1 VDKDKVCNF
10 IRSTTIKKINKMK
23 KIISL
28 AIVLLMIASCSTVP
42 ITGRKRVNLVSDAQ
56 ILPASFAQYEGFLK
70 ENKLSSDAK
79 MTNEIQS
86 TGVKISKAVDKFMRA
101 NGMVSEANSYRW
113 EFNLI
118 EDASVN
124 AWCMPGGKVVFYTGI
139 LPICANT
146 DGIAAVM
153 GHEVAHAF
161 AKHGQERMTSAY
173 GQQLGGIAV
182 AIGTNNKDPKTKA
195 LWNTIYGVGSTVG
208 MLAYSRTHET
218 EADKLGMVF
227 MIMAGYKPEEA
238 INVWIRMSERA
249 GGNAPPEFLSTHPSN
264 QTRIQNLKQYLP
276 TAVKLAKKYNS
287 PQLTTN

>member
-1 VDKDKVCNF
+1 
-10 IRSTTIKKINKMK
+10 MK
-23 KIISL
+23 KVVSL
-28 AIVLLMIASCSTVP
+28 AIVFLFIISCSTVP
-42 ITGRKRVNLVSDAQ
+42 ITGRQRINIVSDAE

-70 ENKLSSDAK
+70 ENKVSTNSK
-79 MTNEIQS
+79 MKNEVQ
-86 TGVKISKAVDKFMRA
+86 TVGMNISKAVDKFMRA
-101 NGMVSEANSYRW
+101 NGMVSEADSYRW

-118 EDASVN
+118 EDPAVN
-124 AWCMPGGKVVFYTGI
+124 AWCLPGGKVVVYTGI
-139 LPICANT
+139 IPICDNV

-153 GHEVAHAF
+153 AHEIAHAF
-161 AKHGQERMTSAY
+161 AKHGQERMTSSY

-182 AIGTNNKDPKTKA
+182 AIGTNNKDPKTQA

-249 GGNAPPEFLSTHPSN
+249 SGGAPPEFLSTHPSN
-264 QTRIQNLKQYLP
+264 QTRIQNLKAYLP
-276 TAVKLAKKYNS
+276 TAIAQAKKYNVK
-287 PQLTTN
+287 

>member
-1 VDKDKVCNF
+1 
-10 IRSTTIKKINKMK
+10 MK
-23 KIISL
+23 KIITL
-28 AIVLLMIASCSTVP
+28 GILFLFIISCSTVP

-70 ENKLSSDAK
+70 ENKISSNAK
-79 MTNEIQS
+79 MTNEIQDV
-86 TGVKISKAVDKFMRA
+86 GMNISKAVDKFMRA
-101 NGMVSEANSYRW
+101 NGMVSEADSYRW

-118 EDASVN
+118 DDETVN

-139 LPICANT
+139 LPICDNT

-182 AIGTNNKDPKTKA
+182 AIGTNNKDPKTRA

-238 INVWIRMSERA
+238 VNVWIRMGERA
-249 GGNAPPEFLSTHPSN
+249 GGQAPPEFLSTHPSN
-264 QTRIQNLKQYLP
+264 ESRVKNLRAYLP
-276 TAVKLAKKYNS
+276 TAIEQAKKYGV
-287 PQLTTN
+287 Q

>member
-1 VDKDKVCNF
+1 
-10 IRSTTIKKINKMK
+10 MK

-28 AIVLLMIASCSTVP
+28 AVVFLFIVSCSTVP
-42 ITGRKRVNLVSDAQ
+42 ITGRQRINIVSDAE

-70 ENKLSSDAK
+70 ENKISTNTKA
-79 MTNEIQS
+79 TNELQS
-86 TGVKISKAVDKFMRA
+86 VGLNISKAVDKFMRA

-118 EDASVN
+118 DDEAVN

-139 LPICANT
+139 LPICDNI

-161 AKHGQERMTSAY
+161 AKHGQERMTSSY
-173 GQQLGGIAV
+173 GQQLGGVAV
-182 AIGTNNKDPKTKA
+182 AISTNNKDPKTQN
-195 LWNTIYGVGSTVG
+195 LWNTIYGIGSQVG

-227 MIMAGYKPEEA
+227 MIMAGYNPEEA
-238 INVWIRMSERA
+238 INVWIRMSQRA
-249 GGNAPPEFLSTHPSN
+249 EGNSPPEFLSTHPSN
-264 QTRIQNLKQYLP
+264 QTRIVNLKNYLP
-276 TAVKLAKKYNS
+276 TAVSLAKKYNAQQS
-287 PQLTTN
+287 

>member
-1 VDKDKVCNF
+1 
-10 IRSTTIKKINKMK
+10 
-23 KIISL
+23 
-28 AIVLLMIASCSTVP
+28 VP
-42 ITGRKRVNLVSDAQ
+42 ITGRKRMNVVKDSQ

-70 ENKLSSDAK
+70 ENKLSTNSSK
-79 MTNEIQS
+79 TNEIQNV
-86 TGVKISKAVDKFMRA
+86 GIKISKSVDRFMRA
-101 NGMVSEANSYRW
+101 NGMLNEANSYRW

-118 EDASVN
+118 EDNTVN

-195 LWNTIYGVGSTVG
+195 LWNTIYGVGSSVG

-249 GGNAPPEFLSTHPSN
+249 SSGKAPPEFLSTHPSN
-264 QTRIQNLKQYLP
+264 QTRIQNLKNYLP
-276 TAVKLAKKYNS
+276 TAVTLAKKYNA
-287 PQLTTN
+287 Q

>member
-1 VDKDKVCNF
+1 MKNVVSLVVVFLF
-10 IRSTTIKKINKMK
+10 I
-23 KIISL
+23 
-28 AIVLLMIASCSTVP
+28 VSCSTVP
-42 ITGRKRVNLVSDAQ
+42 ITGRKRINVVSDAQ
-56 ILPASFAQYEGFLK
+56 ILPASFEQYAGFLK
-70 ENKLSSDAK
+70 ENTISSNK
-79 MTNEIQS
+79 TMTNEIQNV
-86 TGVKISKAVDKFMRA
+86 GLRISRSVDKFMRA
-101 NGMVSEANSYRW
+101 NKMVSEANNYRW

-118 EDASVN
+118 EDETVN
-124 AWCMPGGKVVFYTGI
+124 AWCMPGGKVVFYSGI
-139 LPICANT
+139 LPICDNT

-182 AIGTNNKDPKTKA
+182 AIGTNKNDPKTKQ
-195 LWNTIYGVGSTVG
+195 LWNTIYGIGSTVG

-249 GGNAPPEFLSTHPSN
+249 SGNSPPEFLSTHPSN
-264 QTRIQNLKQYLP
+264 QTRINNLRKYLP
-276 TAVKLAKKYNS
+276 TAIAMAKKYNT
-287 PQLTTN
+287 Q

>member
-1 VDKDKVCNF
+1 MN
-10 IRSTTIKKINKMK
+10 
-23 KIISL
+23 KIISVTL
-28 AIVLLMIASCSTVP
+28 ILLFTISCSTVP
-42 ITGRKRVNLVSDAQ
+42 ITGRKRVNLVSDAK
-56 ILPASFAQYEGFLK
+56 ILPASFAQYKGFLK
-70 ENKLSSDAK
+70 EHKLSSNAK
-79 MTNEIQS
+79 KTNEIQNV
-86 TGVKISKAVDKFMRA
+86 GMNISKAVDKFMRA

-118 EDASVN
+118 EDATIN
-124 AWCMPGGKVVFYTGI
+124 AWCMPGGKVVFYSGI
-139 LPICANT
+139 LPICDNT

-161 AKHGQERMTSAY
+161 AKHGQERMTSSY

-182 AIGTNNKDPKTKA
+182 ALGTNKKDPKTRT

-238 INVWIRMSERA
+238 INVWIRMSKLNS
-249 GGNAPPEFLSTHPSN
+249 GKKPPEFLSTHPSN
-264 QTRIQNLKQYLP
+264 ETRIQNLKKYLP
-276 TAVKLAKKYNS
+276 TAIAQAKKYNT
-287 PQLTTN
+287 Q

>member
-1 VDKDKVCNF
+1 
-10 IRSTTIKKINKMK
+10 MK

-28 AIVLLMIASCSTVP
+28 VLVLLFIISCSTVP
-42 ITGRKRVNLVSDAQ
+42 ITGRKRINIVSDAE

-70 ENKLSSDAK
+70 ENKISTNTNA
-79 MTNEIQS
+79 TNELQNV
-86 TGVKISKAVDKFMRA
+86 GMNISKAVDKFMRA
-101 NGMVSEANSYRW
+101 NGMVSEADSYRW

-118 EDASVN
+118 DDVNIN

-139 LPICANT
+139 LPICDNT

-182 AIGTNNKDPKTKA
+182 AVGTNNKDPKTQA

-238 INVWIRMSERA
+238 INVWIRMSQRA
-249 GGNAPPEFLSTHPSN
+249 DASNAPPEFMSTHPSN
-264 QTRIQNLKQYLP
+264 ETRIQNLRAYLP
-276 TAVKLAKKYNS
+276 KAIEQAKKYNV
-287 PQLTTN
+287 N